1 MVYYRLLRFERS
13 TCFYEPSVFSAN
25 DQHGSSS
32 PLIIL
37 RMELQIFV
45 DLILLGLLMLQLPS
59 RFMGTML
66 KCFRIAHLRKIS
78 SQNLV
83 IVKGSLKL
91 FGREDIFGNL
101 LLQQGVGTV
110 SDSKILKKQIL
121 FVSTQKHCLAIILK
135 VRN

>member
-1 MVYYRLLRFERS
+1 MARRVLVCYKVRVLLGQLVLLFKFFFNFGEKIIPMVYYRLLRFERS

-66 KCFRIAHLRKIS
+66 KSFRIAHLRKIS

-91 FGREDIFGNL
+91 FGREDIFGNSL
-101 LLQQGVGTV
+101 L
-110 SDSKILKKQIL
+110 
-121 FVSTQKHCLAIILK
+121 
-135 VRN
+135 

>member
-1 MVYYRLLRFERS
+1 MARRVLVCYKVWVLLGQLVLLFKFFFNFGKKIIPMVYYRLLRFERS

-45 DLILLGLLMLQLPS
+45 NLILLGLLMFQLPS

-66 KCFRIAHLRKIS
+66 KSFRIAHLRMIN

-83 IVKGSLKL
+83 IVKRCFKL
-91 FGREDIFGNL
+91 FGREDIFGISSL
-101 LLQQGVGTV
+101 
-110 SDSKILKKQIL
+110 
-121 FVSTQKHCLAIILK
+121 
-135 VRN
+135 

>member
-1 MVYYRLLRFERS
+1 MARRVLVCYKVRVLLGQLVLLFKFFFNFGKKIIPMVYYRFLRFERS

-66 KCFRIAHLRKIS
+66 KSFRIAHLRKIS

-91 FGREDIFGNL
+91 FVREDIFGNSL
-101 LLQQGVGTV
+101 L
-110 SDSKILKKQIL
+110 
-121 FVSTQKHCLAIILK
+121 
-135 VRN
+135 